1 MCHRKYQD
9 LFIKTLKESFPAK
22 YAKLKNINKLEKYV
36 EVQNEYLANYLDRI
50 KESITK
56 QYPAPKTNEFLVM
69 VKYNQMVENLVHEYM
84 VNEITNIIK
93 G

>member
-1 MCHRKYQD
+1 M
-9 LFIKTLKESFPAK
+9 
-22 YAKLKNINKLEKYV
+22 
-36 EVQNEYLANYLDRI
+36 ANYLDRL

-56 QYPAPKTNEFLVM
+56 QYPAPKTNEFLVI

-84 VNEITNIIK
+84 LNEITNILK

>member
-1 MCHRKYQD
+1 MCHRKYQN
-9 LFIKTLKESFPAK
+9 LFINTLKESFPAK
-22 YAKLKNINKLEKYV
+22 YARLKNINKLDKYV
-36 EVQNEYLANYLDRI
+36 EIQNKYLTNYLDRL
-50 KESITK
+50 KESIAK

-69 VKYNQMVENLVHEYM
+69 VKYNQMIENLVHEYM

>member
-1 MCHRKYQD
+1 MYHRKYQD

-22 YAKLKNINKLEKYV
+22 YTRLKNINKLERYL
-36 EVQNEYLANYLDRI
+36 EIQNDYLANYLDRL
-50 KESITK
+50 KENITK

-69 VKYNQMVENLVHEYM
+69 VKYNQMVEILVHEYM
-84 VNEITNIIK
+84 LNEITNIIK